1 MANEEAEGERR
12 RMTKR
17 RKARGGR
24 RRRGERRKE
33 ENEEGDEEDTITR
46 PRSSDPSRERKEEVP
61 VSRSTL
67 RLPWK

>member
-24 RRRGERRKE
+24 RRGERRK
-33 ENEEGDEEDTITR
+33 EGDEEDTITR